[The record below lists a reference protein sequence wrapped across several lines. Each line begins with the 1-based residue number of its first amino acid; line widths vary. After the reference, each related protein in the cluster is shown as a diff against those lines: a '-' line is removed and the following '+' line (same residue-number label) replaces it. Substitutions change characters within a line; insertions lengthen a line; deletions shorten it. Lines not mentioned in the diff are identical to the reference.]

1 MGRGWLDS
9 VLMDRKYSGVE
20 STALIKVTR
29 STRNAVV
36 SKSDHD
42 GGVCWDDS
50 AVAGLSVVDR
60 SWNGI
65 DKS

>member
-1 MGRGWLDS
+1 
-9 VLMDRKYSGVE
+9 MDRKYSGVE

-42 GGVCWDDS
+42 GGVCWDS
-50 AVAGLSVVDR
+50 AVAVVVVDER
-60 SWNGI
+60 FGT
-65 DKS
+65 